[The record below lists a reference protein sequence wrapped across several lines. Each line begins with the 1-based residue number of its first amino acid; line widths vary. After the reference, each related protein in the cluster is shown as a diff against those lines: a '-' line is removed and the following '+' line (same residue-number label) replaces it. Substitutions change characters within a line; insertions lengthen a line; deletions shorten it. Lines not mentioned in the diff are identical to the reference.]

1 MRAMSTV
8 TKPQMK
14 GTQNLKSSASTM
26 LMAQFSILNCHL
38 LQNLLEWVQLILLES
53 NTQFPPPVSLMQRPQ
68 KVRYLLRSHL
78 FL

>member
-8 TKPQMK
+8 TKPQM
-14 GTQNLKSSASTM
+14 KSSASTM

-38 LQNLLEWVQLILLES
+38 LQNLLEWAQLIFLENDTLS
-53 NTQFPPPVSLMQRPQ
+53 PPPVSLMQSPQ
-68 KVRYLLRSHL
+68 KVRYLLRAHL